1 MMAIKGVLF
10 DKDGT
15 LIEVNGTWIPLY
27 RQMLADDF
35 GLDAEAIEAMLLR
48 GGYDPETGVFRAG
61 STLAAG
67 TTKQLVALWWPEL
80 SSDDQMARVRLIDNE
95 IAPQAKKF
103 IKPLMELS
111 HVFDE
116 LREMGLRLG
125 IATNDSHQSAR
136 AQMNYLDV
144 HHYFEHI
151 IGADSVV
158 IPKPSGHMIELF
170 CEMTGLLPLEVA
182 MVGDNGHDMD
192 EARHGGAGL
201 AVAVL
206 SGNSGHDDI
215 AHMADHTLASV
226 AELPALLRRL

>member
-1 MMAIKGVLF
+1 MAIKGVLF

-15 LIEVNGTWIPLY
+15 LIEVNGTWVPLY
-27 RQMLADDF
+27 RQMLKADFD
-35 GLDAEAIEAMLLR
+35 LPPDTVEDMLIR
-48 GGYDPETGVFRAG
+48 GGYDPATGVFRPG

-80 SSDDQMARVRLIDNE
+80 SAEEQARRTQLIDND
-95 IAPQAKKF
+95 IAPQAKQF
-103 IKPLMELS
+103 IKPLMDLAQ
-111 HVFDE
+111 VFDE
-116 LREMGLRLG
+116 LREMGYRLG
-125 IATNDSHQSAR
+125 IATNDSHRSAN
-136 AQMNYLDV
+136 AQMNHLDV

-170 CEMTGLLPLEVA
+170 CEKTGLKPEEVA
-182 MVGDNGHDMD
+182 MVGDNAHDMD

-206 SGNSGHDDI
+206 SGNSGHEDI
-215 AHMADHTLASV
+215 AHMADHTLESV
-226 AELPALLRRL
+226 AGLPALLRSL